1 MCLTLL
7 EKSKIPIIN
16 SEVTIQTIMIMKA
29 TAQQLNLLQSQV
41 AYGRINF
48 QPESCLVVA
57 FSIRFQS
64 LISTQLLVFNKSML
78 PSFALIEGRSCVFIM
93 FLKLLQNIE
102 ETFPFLFLPPR
113 TKLGRVMTYHE
124 GLPPIKSHEPLITW
138 PSEIPRQTETIVTPL
153 SEWLWPPNLA
163 EW

>member
-1 MCLTLL
+1 MCFTLL

-16 SEVTIQTIMIMKA
+16 SEVTIQTIMIIKA
-29 TAQQLNLLQSQV
+29 TAQQLNLVQSQV
-41 AYGRINF
+41 PYGRINF
-48 QPESCLVVA
+48 QHESCLVVA
-57 FSIRFQS
+57 YSIRFQS
-64 LISTQLLVFNKSML
+64 LIFPQLLVFNKFVL

-93 FLKLLQNIE
+93 FLKLSQNIE
-102 ETFPFLFLPPR
+102 ETFTFLFLPPR

-138 PSEIPRQTETIVTPL
+138 LSGITRQLHEITPL
-153 SEWLWPPNLA
+153 PEWLWLSNLT

>member
-1 MCLTLL
+1 MCFTLL

-16 SEVTIQTIMIMKA
+16 SEVTIQTIMIIKA
-29 TAQQLNLLQSQV
+29 TAQQLNLVQSQV
-41 AYGRINF
+41 PYGRINF

-57 FSIRFQS
+57 YSIRFQS
-64 LISTQLLVFNKSML
+64 LIFPQLLVFNKFVL
-78 PSFALIEGRSCVFIM
+78 PSFALIEDRSCVFIM
-93 FLKLLQNIE
+93 FLKLSQNIE
-102 ETFPFLFLPPR
+102 ETFTFLFLPPR

-138 PSEIPRQTETIVTPL
+138 LSGITRQLHEITPL
-153 SEWLWPPNLA
+153 PEWLWLSNLT

>member
-1 MCLTLL
+1 MCFTLL

-29 TAQQLNLLQSQV
+29 TAQQLNLVQSQV

-57 FSIRFQS
+57 YSIRFQS
-64 LISTQLLVFNKSML
+64 LIFPQLLVFNKFVL
-78 PSFALIEGRSCVFIM
+78 PSFALIEDRSCVFIM
-93 FLKLLQNIE
+93 FLKLSQNIE
-102 ETFPFLFLPPR
+102 ETFTFLFLPPR

-138 PSEIPRQTETIVTPL
+138 LSGITRQIHEITPL
-153 SEWLWPPNLA
+153 PEWLWLPNLT